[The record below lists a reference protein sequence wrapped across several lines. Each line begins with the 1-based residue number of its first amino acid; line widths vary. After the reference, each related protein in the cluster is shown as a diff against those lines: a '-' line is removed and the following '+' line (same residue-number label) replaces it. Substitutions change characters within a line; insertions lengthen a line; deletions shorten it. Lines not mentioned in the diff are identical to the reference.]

1 MRLATFYDWLLLV
14 HILAAMVWL
23 GGLAV
28 LSALVTHIVPAR
40 DVERAR
46 DLLSGLRVVGP
57 LLFAPAPA
65 ILLGAGIWLVLKGWD
80 FGDGWVVFALVLF
93 AVVFL
98 VGAVFQ
104 NRAAMSAGRAL
115 AAGEHADAMRYLR
128 RWSWGSRFIL
138 LLLIVATWDMT
149 LKPGF

>member
-1 MRLATFYDWLLLV
+1 VLLATFYDWLLLV

-28 LSALVTHIVPAR
+28 LSVLVTQIVRAG

-65 ILLGAGIWLVLKGWD
+65 ILLGAGIWL
-80 FGDGWVVFALVLF
+80 
-93 AVVFL
+93 
-98 VGAVFQ
+98 Q
-104 NRAAMSAGRAL
+104 
-115 AAGEHADAMRYLR
+115 ADR
-128 RWSWGSRFIL
+128 R
-138 LLLIVATWDMT
+138 
-149 LKPGF
+149 